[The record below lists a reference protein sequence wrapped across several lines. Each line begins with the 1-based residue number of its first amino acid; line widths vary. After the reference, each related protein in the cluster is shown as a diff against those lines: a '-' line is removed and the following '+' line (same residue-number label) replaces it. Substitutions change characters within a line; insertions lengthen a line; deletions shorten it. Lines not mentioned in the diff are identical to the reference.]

1 MASIDNVIAEA
12 NNWSLE
18 DLVAQVNQQL
28 PQVLPVDSRA
38 REEVNSRLVRY
49 YTTERLIDEPLRV
62 GREARYQS
70 RHLLQ
75 ILVIRKLLAEGL
87 KMSGIGNLAR
97 RHSDEQ
103 LHQMLTRPVSLQPA
117 TPNPALEYL
126 AQINPSSQIPVRMAP
141 LPSFLTDPIHTSPAH
156 PLVATHHRIQVE
168 PHLELS
174 VEEGFVFPNSP
185 AEMKDLLERIE
196 QALLVLRQA
205 SRPGKK

>member
-1 MASIDNVIAEA
+1 MASIDSVMAEA
-12 NNWSLE
+12 NNWSLD

-28 PQVLPVDSRA
+28 PQVLPVDGRA
-38 REEVNSRLVRY
+38 REEVTSRLVRY
-49 YTTERLIDEPLRV
+49 YTTERLIDEPLKM
-62 GREARYQS
+62 GREARYHT

-87 KMSGIGNLAR
+87 KVSGVGNLVR

-117 TPNPALEYL
+117 THNPALQYL
-126 AQINPSSQIPVRMAP
+126 AQINPSTPIVARTAP
-141 LPSFLTDPIHTSPAH
+141 LPSFLTNPVPPSPTH
-156 PLVATHHRIQVE
+156 RLVATHHRIQVE

-185 AEMKDLLERIE
+185 AELKDLLERIE

>member
-1 MASIDNVIAEA
+1 MASIDSVITEA
-12 NNWSLE
+12 NNWSID

-38 REEVNSRLVRY
+38 REEVTSRLVRY
-49 YTTERLIDEPLRV
+49 YTTERLIDEPLKV

-87 KMSGIGNLAR
+87 KVSGIGNLAR
-97 RHSDEQ
+97 RHSDQQ
-103 LHQMLTRPVSLQPA
+103 LLQM
-117 TPNPALEYL
+117 LEYL
-126 AQINPSSQIPVRMAP
+126 AQINPSSPIVARTAP
-141 LPSFLTDPIHTSPAH
+141 LPSFLTNPVPPPSTH
-156 PLVATHHRIQVE
+156 PLVATHHRIQIE
-168 PHLELS
+168 PFLELS

-185 AEMKDLLERIE
+185 AETKDLLERIE